1 MTVEAVATAE
11 AIAPERIIE
20 QPREEPGDGGRW
32 DGVIEHL
39 LAGLKALWS
48 LSETAVRVLL
58 VASVL
63 TNSYYAF
70 SLSRRMTELE
80 LERAR
85 WNEQRKLEVDLLGDV
100 RKDVRQAVDTIITLS
115 ARVREDNKR

>member
-1 MTVEAVATAE
+1 MSIEAV
-11 AIAPERIIE
+11 APERIIE
-20 QPREEPGDGGRW
+20 GPEGEPGDGGRW
-32 DGVIEHL
+32 DRVIEHL
-39 LAGLKALWS
+39 LDGLKALWS

-58 VASVL
+58 VASVM

-85 WNEQRKLEVDLLGDV
+85 WNEQRRLEVDLLGDV

-115 ARVREDNKR
+115 ARVREDSRR